1 MVSREAHLPGLKPR
15 ETVGRVH
22 GAKVLVSSQ
31 CPLPWHGLSTDG
43 DRHLHADIDH
53 SFRDLP
59 AHPTQRLGSSAL
71 AGENEVLQRR
81 LMVLNEE
88 QQAELDRLNKVL
100 EVAKRNGNQLFI
112 DNIER
117 EIAAIERGDHSPL
130 IEDYLTEEE
139 RSGGRPGL
147 SP

>member
-1 MVSREAHLPGLKPR
+1 M
-15 ETVGRVH
+15 ETVRRIRVS
-22 GAKVLVSSQ
+22 KEVVPSQ
-31 CPLPWHGLSTDG
+31 CPLPWHGLGTDG
-43 DRHLHADIDH
+43 DRHLHADPDH
-53 SFRDLP
+53 SFHAVP

-81 LMVLNEE
+81 LMELNQE
-88 QQAELDRLNKVL
+88 QQAELDRLNTVL